1 MGCNSDQMKVALL
14 GYGKMGKVIEPILL
28 ERGHD
33 VVLKANSIQPA
44 SVENIKGCD
53 VAIEISQPH
62 LALQHIQMCVEAQV
76 PIVVGTTG
84 WYDELEKVK
93 DLVTQQQ
100 QKLLYAT
107 NFSIGVQLTFQ
118 LNKILAKWMN
128 ALPQYHPEIE
138 EIHHTAKL
146 DAPSGTGITL
156 AEGILENLDRKNQWV
171 NHSSS
176 SENELPLTSVR
187 TENVPGTH
195 TVTYVSPVDS
205 ITLQHTAHNRQGF
218 ALGAVLAAEWL
229 PNQPEGMYTMQD
241 FLKFEI

>member
-1 MGCNSDQMKVALL
+1 MKVALL

-28 ERGHD
+28 ERGHH
-33 VVLKANSIQPA
+33 VVLKANSTHPA
-44 SVENIKGCD
+44 SVENVKDCD
-53 VAIEISQPH
+53 IAIEISQPH
-62 LALQHIQMCVEAQV
+62 LALHHIQLCFEAHV
-76 PIVVGTTG
+76 PVVVGTTG
-84 WYDELEKVK
+84 WYDQLENVRAMAAA
-93 DLVTQQQ
+93 QQ

-118 LNKILAKWMN
+118 LNNVLAKWMN
-128 ALPQYHPEIE
+128 ALPQYQPEIE

-156 AEGILENLDRKNQWV
+156 AEGILENLDRKNHWV
-171 NHSSS
+171 NHASHN
-176 SENELPLTSVR
+176 ENELPLTSIR

-205 ITLQHTAHNRQGF
+205 IAIQHTAHNRQGF

-229 PNQPEGMYTMQD
+229 IGQPTGMYTMQD